1 MRTFTRSLFL
11 LLCWGSTSWLLAQP
25 GTATG
30 TRFHLAYMANYAG
43 NPVQALNVFVSSQQ
57 DAVGTLSIP
66 GYGFSQGFNVVA
78 GTTTTLTLP
87 PGFTCTV
94 SEFAESKGVLVETD
108 VPVSVQALNFEQY
121 TADGTN
127 VWPEEMLGRDYFV
140 MAYKGL
146 DGQAGLSSEFLIVS
160 TVDSI
165 DVTIT
170 PSVVTA
176 TGRPAGVPFT
186 VTLGAHQ
193 TYLVSALLEADD
205 LTGSRIVAE
214 VPQGLCDGI
223 AVFGGS
229 RCPNVPTGCYACD
242 HLYEQLPPLSA
253 WGTSYFS
260 VPFTGPSSYT
270 LRALASEDNTTLTY
284 NGAPYSLDMGEVVE
298 WNSVT
303 TAVCIAADK
312 PVSVAQY
319 MEGTVCAQQG
329 DPSMLMLSAED
340 QGVDQAIFSTVVSTV
355 ITSHRMGLVTDAINA
370 GAVLLDG
377 VAIPAASFTPYIQR
391 PDKAYADVLLTQG
404 SHTLSAPGPFLA
416 HSYGFG
422 SAESYAQGI
431 GSVLP
436 PASGPDSVICH
447 AGGPITLDAPP
458 GLIYPYWYDP
468 SDPSDTLALGAQYT
482 FTPGGDVVVAVG
494 DTGLAVCASGRQYH
508 LELSIT
514 ATAVLG
520 VSADPVCAHH
530 AVQVGATLVPPSPLS
545 LFWEQGNGLPDAFGD
560 TITVQPLENTW
571 YTVHF
576 TTPSAAG
583 RLSDSIEVHVQPNTL
598 IGASATASGAGTCQ
612 GDSVQL
618 TATAE
623 EALAFDTFTGG
634 YAPWWSNIVGGTVG
648 SGCGPLTDE
657 HLVFDA
663 GGTRSATTQP
673 FDLSGGGAIQFD
685 LFIGNG
691 TNGCDDA
698 EGADDVALEYS
709 TNNGGTWIP
718 MQTLDDAAFAAFTQ
732 VVLPLPI
739 AAQSPST
746 LLRLRQLGQWSA
758 NEDVWSIDNVVVIGR
773 MPGASCVWTPAAGL
787 SDPLDC
793 TPNASPANTTMYTV
807 TVVNALGLCPAQ
819 DSVLVQVGQPFS
831 VDLGADTT
839 LCGPVAFEL
848 TVDPWQNSW
857 VAGWGTTGGA
867 FSSISGPNAV
877 IQLFD
882 TAAVSVE
889 VIDSLGC
896 LATDTILIEVVPAPS
911 PFDILQVGN
920 TLCVPTGPFI
930 YAWELNWNPIPGGD
944 GPCTDVVINGLY
956 SVVVSNALGCTEG
969 DTAYFFVTQ
978 LDPTAR
984 EAPQNWY
991 DAASGTLILGNTDRI
1006 DLLQVHDPTGRLLFE
1021 RRNIPAR
1028 SLPID
1033 LPLTSDGIHL
1043 VTIRTQQ
1050 ESSTLRIAVF

>member
-43 NPVQALNVFVSSQQ
+43 NPVQALNVFVSSHQ

-205 LTGSRIVAE
+205 LTGSRIAAE
-214 VPQGLCDGI
+214 VPQGTCDGI

-284 NGAPYSLDMGEVVE
+284 NGTPYSLDMGEVVE

-303 TAVCIAADK
+303 TAVYIEADK

-404 SHTLSAPGPFLA
+404 SHSLIAPGPFLA
-416 HSYGFG
+416 HNYGFG
-422 SAESYAQGI
+422 AAESYAQGI
-431 GSVLP
+431 GSALP
-436 PASGPDSVICH
+436 PALGQDSIICH
-447 AGGPITLDAPP
+447 PGGPITLDAPA
-458 GLIYPYWYDP
+458 GLGLPYWYDAA
-468 SDPSDTLALGAQYT
+468 DPSDTLALGVQYT
-482 FTPGGDVVVAVG
+482 FTPGGM
-494 DTGLAVCASGRQYH
+494 
-508 LELSIT
+508 
-514 ATAVLG
+514 
-520 VSADPVCAHH
+520 
-530 AVQVGATLVPPSPLS
+530 
-545 LFWEQGNGLPDAFGD
+545 W
-560 TITVQPLENTW
+560 
-571 YTVHF
+571 
-576 TTPSAAG
+576 
-583 RLSDSIEVHVQPNTL
+583 
-598 IGASATASGAGTCQ
+598 
-612 GDSVQL
+612 
-618 TATAE
+618 
-623 EALAFDTFTGG
+623 
-634 YAPWWSNIVGGTVG
+634 
-648 SGCGPLTDE
+648 
-657 HLVFDA
+657 
-663 GGTRSATTQP
+663 
-673 FDLSGGGAIQFD
+673 
-685 LFIGNG
+685 
-691 TNGCDDA
+691 
-698 EGADDVALEYS
+698 
-709 TNNGGTWIP
+709 
-718 MQTLDDAAFAAFTQ
+718 
-732 VVLPLPI
+732 
-739 AAQSPST
+739 
-746 LLRLRQLGQWSA
+746 
-758 NEDVWSIDNVVVIGR
+758 
-773 MPGASCVWTPAAGL
+773 
-787 SDPLDC
+787 
-793 TPNASPANTTMYTV
+793 
-807 TVVNALGLCPAQ
+807 
-819 DSVLVQVGQPFS
+819 
-831 VDLGADTT
+831 
-839 LCGPVAFEL
+839 
-848 TVDPWQNSW
+848 
-857 VAGWGTTGGA
+857 
-867 FSSISGPNAV
+867 
-877 IQLFD
+877 
-882 TAAVSVE
+882 
-889 VIDSLGC
+889 
-896 LATDTILIEVVPAPS
+896 
-911 PFDILQVGN
+911 
-920 TLCVPTGPFI
+920 
-930 YAWELNWNPIPGGD
+930 
-944 GPCTDVVINGLY
+944 
-956 SVVVSNALGCTEG
+956 
-969 DTAYFFVTQ
+969 
-978 LDPTAR
+978 
-984 EAPQNWY
+984 
-991 DAASGTLILGNTDRI
+991 
-1006 DLLQVHDPTGRLLFE
+1006 
-1021 RRNIPAR
+1021 
-1028 SLPID
+1028 
-1033 LPLTSDGIHL
+1033 
-1043 VTIRTQQ
+1043 
-1050 ESSTLRIAVF
+1050 